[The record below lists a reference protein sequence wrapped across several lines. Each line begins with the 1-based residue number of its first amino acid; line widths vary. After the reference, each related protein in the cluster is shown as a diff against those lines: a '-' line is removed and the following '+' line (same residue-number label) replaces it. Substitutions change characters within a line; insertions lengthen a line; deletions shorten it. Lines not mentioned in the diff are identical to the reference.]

1 MSKKQL
7 NGADVGAL
15 LQKVHG
21 KCMSQG
27 VRGDG
32 LGDFADTV
40 GFLALAHHR
49 RPGNVLAWYI
59 SNPETQASRDVVE
72 PMRK

>member
-7 NGADVGAL
+7 NGAERRCLAPEGAR
-15 LQKVHG
+15 
-21 KCMSQG
+21 KCMSPG

-32 LGDFADTV
+32 LGDFAYTV
-40 GFLALAHHR
+40 GFLALALHR

-59 SNPETQASRDVVE
+59 SKS
-72 PMRK
+72 